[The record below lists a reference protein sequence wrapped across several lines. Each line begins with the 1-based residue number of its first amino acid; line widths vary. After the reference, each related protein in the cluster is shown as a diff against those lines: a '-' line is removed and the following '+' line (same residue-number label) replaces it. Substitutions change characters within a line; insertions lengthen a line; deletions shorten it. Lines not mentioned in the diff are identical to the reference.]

1 MSPFEGRPVIVAA
14 LVSVVVVDDHP
25 FFRDGVSRGLT
36 LDGRCRV
43 VGEAGTGREALETIR
58 DQDPDVALVD
68 FQMPDMDGVAV
79 VHALKREG
87 SRTRVLLVSAITE
100 GAIVFRALE
109 EGAAGYLSKEA
120 PRSELIESVLKVARG
135 ETVLPGDLAGGLA
148 AQIRLR
154 AQPSAPVLS
163 SREREVLQGFARG
176 LSIPQLASE
185 MFLAPSTVKTHAQR
199 LYEKLEVSDRAAAV
213 ATAMRLGLLE

>member
-1 MSPFEGRPVIVAA
+1 MVSRHCTIPTFTGGRRGAPAGCSPPQVFTYASFGNRAEAVGKVSPFEGRPVIVAA

-120 PRSELIESVLKVARG
+120 PRSSSSSRYLKSLEARRYYRATWPVG
-135 ETVLPGDLAGGLA
+135 SPPRSGSGLSR
-148 AQIRLR
+148 RLR
-154 AQPSAPVLS
+154 S
-163 SREREVLQGFARG
+163 
-176 LSIPQLASE
+176 
-185 MFLAPSTVKTHAQR
+185 
-199 LYEKLEVSDRAAAV
+199 
-213 ATAMRLGLLE
+213 